1 MAKHATLKH
10 LRMSARKI
18 QPVAQAIRGAKV
30 ATALDYLQL
39 CKRKAAKPLAKLLK
53 SAVVNASQEKG
64 VDIDNLVVK
73 TLTINSGPT
82 MKRWLCRAKGSASP
96 ILKRTSHITVV
107 LGEK

>member
-10 LRMSARKI
+10 LRMSPRKI
-18 QPVAQAIRGAKV
+18 QPVAKAIRGVQVAK
-30 ATALDYLQL
+30 ALDYLQL

-53 SAVVNASQEKG
+53 SAAVNASQEKG

-73 TLTINSGPT
+73 TVMVNSGST
-82 MKRWLCRAKGSASP
+82 MKRWLPRAKGSASP

>member
-10 LRMSARKI
+10 LRMSPRKI
-18 QPVAQAIRGAKV
+18 QPVAQAIRGVKV
-30 ATALDYLQL
+30 ANALDYLQL

-64 VDIDNLVVK
+64 VDVDNLVVK
-73 TLTINSGPT
+73 ELRVNGGPV
-82 MKRWLCRAKGSASP
+82 MKRWLPRAKGSASP